1 MVAPLRVAPVVV
13 FYHLQLEPLSEPQ
26 SVARSHNGSTSGQ
39 YKINKKMKF
48 IRDSLTK
55 KALFIFSLLLGI
67 LVVVSII
74 LFRTNVKDIS
84 IGLFLGILLAIL
96 VLLLLLFLF
105 DVVSPIARVAKQVN
119 NLLTGNQ
126 YQRLEPTTID
136 EIGMFTH
143 FFNEITRDLEK
154 ISYDIKERR
163 RMSSELDIAAQ
174 IQKDVLP
181 KQAPDSPGLDIVA
194 KTRSAA
200 EVGGDSFDFIPSND
214 GNQTYIYIGDV
225 TGHGVPSGLVMM
237 MVDTIINSII
247 SMGVYSSKDII
258 INTNKLLSPRI
269 NSRLFM
275 TMVMLRWDAA
285 LQKMYYTGAGHEH
298 ILLYKAKTEKVEAFR
313 SGGIALGMIPDNS
326 KIAVEKEIN
335 LEIGDAIVLYSDGLT
350 EAKNKIG
357 QMFTVERMIA
367 SLQKHGYLPSS
378 ESIFD
383 HITNDFANF
392 VGEYVQ
398 IDDTTMIVIKY
409 VGKEKS
415 TKTKLNIAAEE
426 VARQKKIWN
435 WGD

>member
-1 MVAPLRVAPVVV
+1 MR
-13 FYHLQLEPLSEPQ
+13 
-26 SVARSHNGSTSGQ
+26 
-39 YKINKKMKF
+39 F

-55 KALFIFSLLLGI
+55 KAIFIFSVLLSV
-67 LVVVSII
+67 LVVGAIV
-74 LFRTNVKDIS
+74 LFRKNVTELPVS
-84 IGLFLGILLAIL
+84 WFLGILLGLLI
-96 VLLLLLFLF
+96 LLLLLFIF
-105 DVVSPIARVAKQVN
+105 DVVSPINKVAKEVN
-119 NLLTGNQ
+119 NLLAGEQ

-136 EIGMFTH
+136 EIGVFTH

-181 KQAPDSPGLDIVA
+181 KKAPDSPGLDIVA
-194 KTRSAA
+194 KTRPAA
-200 EVGGDSFDFIPSND
+200 EIGGDCFDFLSSND
-214 GNQTYIYIGDV
+214 GNQRYIYIGDV
-225 TGHGVPSGLVMM
+225 TGHGVPSGLIMM
-237 MVDTIINSII
+237 MADTLVHAMIA
-247 SMGVYSSKDII
+247 MGLSSSRDII
-258 INTNKLLSPRI
+258 VSTNALLTPRI

-285 LQKMYYTGAGHEH
+285 KEKMYYTGAGHEH
-298 ILLYKAKTEKVEAFR
+298 ILVYKAKTEKVEAFR

-326 KIAVEKEIN
+326 KIAVEKEIPI
-335 LEIGDAIVLYSDGLT
+335 EIGDTIVLYSDGIT

-357 QMFTVERMIA
+357 EMYTVERMIS
-367 SLQKHGYLPSS
+367 SLTKHGYLPSS

-383 HITNDFANF
+383 HLTNDFANF

-415 TKTKLNIAAEE
+415 TTTKLTIAAEE
-426 VARQKKIWN
+426 EAKKRKIWN